1 MNSELLSHLGKMFGK
16 IFRVQLS
23 KKSPKSGIM
32 CFTKIYP
39 GPCKGAADGP
49 CKGAV
54 GPYKGAAGPCKGA
67 ALPQGPYKG
76 AAAYMLL
83 LPAAPLQAPCGTLA
97 RTRRHPCKDPAL
109 CSTLARTLCST
120 LAGPGYILVKHIF
133 PLFGD
138 F

>member
-54 GPYKGAAGPCKGA
+54 SPYKGAAGPCKGA

-83 LPAAPLQAPCGTLA
+83 LPAAPLQGPGG
-97 RTRRHPCKDPAL
+97 
-109 CSTLARTLCST
+109 TLARTLCST

-133 PLFGD
+133 PLMGD
-138 F
+138 I

>member
-54 GPYKGAAGPCKGA
+54 GPCKGAAEGPYKGAAGPCKGA
-67 ALPQGPYKG
+67 VLPQ
-76 AAAYMLL
+76 
-83 LPAAPLQAPCGTLA
+83 
-97 RTRRHPCKDPAL
+97 
-109 CSTLARTLCST
+109 
-120 LAGPGYILVKHIF
+120 GPGYILVKHIF
-133 PLFGD
+133 PLMGD
-138 F
+138 I

>member
-49 CKGAV
+49 CKGA
-54 GPYKGAAGPCKGA
+54 AGPCKGG
-67 ALPQGPYKG
+67 ALPQ
-76 AAAYMLL
+76 
-83 LPAAPLQAPCGTLA
+83 
-97 RTRRHPCKDPAL
+97 
-109 CSTLARTLCST
+109 
-120 LAGPGYILVKHIF
+120 GPGYILVKHIF
-133 PLFGD
+133 PLMGD
-138 F
+138 I